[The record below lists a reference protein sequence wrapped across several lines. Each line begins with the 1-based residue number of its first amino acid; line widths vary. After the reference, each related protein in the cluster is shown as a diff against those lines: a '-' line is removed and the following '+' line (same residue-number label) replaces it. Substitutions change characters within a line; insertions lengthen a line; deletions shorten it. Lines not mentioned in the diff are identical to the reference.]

1 LRKQGFEWE
10 RQAPRPTDHSTMKK
24 LLFLLVLPLLLV
36 QEAAADDQLRNVQ
49 SQLKSEGFYY
59 GDVNGQASTEMT
71 AAIRR
76 YQIRNGLEVTGALN
90 AETLHALGVSG
101 AGSASQPP
109 ATAQQPATA
118 AQRKP
123 ATDEGDRAF
132 LRQEEQKQAAP
143 TRQDVTPPAG
153 PRPPDPSVVPPPVA
167 PASPESDFPTFYA
180 NTPYFNAPRE
190 VQQETLR
197 RAQGILADRGF
208 YRETVDGLPGPATEE
223 ALLSFQRNVRLP
235 LTGRLDL
242 QTLGELR
249 LLPGRGLANPPL
261 QPFYPNNA
269 ARDYPTRRVYRG
281 IQVD

>member
-1 LRKQGFEWE
+1 
-10 RQAPRPTDHSTMKK
+10 MKT
-24 LLFLLVLPLLLV
+24 LLLLLALPLLLV
-36 QEAAADDQLRNVQ
+36 QAAAADDQLRNVQ
-49 SQLKSEGFYY
+49 SQLKSDGFYY
-59 GDVNGQASTEMT
+59 GDVNGQESTEMT

-90 AETLHALGVSG
+90 PETLHALGG
-101 AGSASQPP
+101 AGAASRPQPAPAPQQPAQPP
-109 ATAQQPATA
+109 AP

-123 ATDEGDRAF
+123 APDEGDRAF

-153 PRPPDPSVVPPPVA
+153 PRPPDPSIVPPPA
-167 PASPESDFPTFYA
+167 PPTAPGAEYPAFYA

-197 RAQGILADRGF
+197 RAQSFLAERGF
-208 YRETVDGLPGPATEE
+208 YREQVDGLPGPATEE
-223 ALLSFQRNVRLP
+223 ALLTFQRSVRLQ
-235 LTGRLDL
+235 LTGRLDM

-249 LLPGRGLANPPL
+249 LLPGRGLSNRQL
-261 QPFYPNNA
+261 QPFYPNNNA
-269 ARDYPTRRVYRG
+269 APDYYQSRRVYRG

>member
-1 LRKQGFEWE
+1 
-10 RQAPRPTDHSTMKK
+10 
-24 LLFLLVLPLLLV
+24 
-36 QEAAADDQLRNVQ
+36 
-49 SQLKSEGFYY
+49 
-59 GDVNGQASTEMT
+59 MT

-90 AETLHALGVSG
+90 PETLHALGGG
-101 AGSASQPP
+101 AAASKAQPEP
-109 ATAQQPATA
+109 VPQQPAAT

-123 ATDEGDRAF
+123 APDESDRAF
-132 LRQEEQKQAAP
+132 LRQEEQKQP
-143 TRQDVTPPAG
+143 TPSRQQVEPPSGA
-153 PRPPDPSVVPPPVA
+153 RPPDPSIVPPPAQPAA
-167 PASPESDFPTFYA
+167 PAAPGADFPTFYA

-197 RAQGILADRGF
+197 RAQTFLTDRGF
-208 YRETVDGLPGPATEE
+208 YREPVDGLPGPATEE

-249 LLPGRGLANPPL
+249 LLPGRGLSNPPL

-269 ARDYPTRRVYRG
+269 SRDYPPRRVYRG